1 MIRELRES
9 RIRELRESGPSYVA
23 RMGVFYLAVLA
34 YVGILVALVGE
45 FLLMPFVAWFD
56 PSTLGSHF
64 VHDVAFMYLIVV
76 TGVAMLVQLY
86 RPAERVAAMQIAV
99 VVAAILTVGTLASS
113 GFDPLLVIV
122 DAPIALAALA
132 HPARG
137 ELVRSDAVASRTVS
151 PAVVALVALA
161 LVPVALYAAGQLNL
175 QATLADEHAA
185 LGHYAG
191 MATLALSIVAVGLL
205 AAVGGTGRRAAAY
218 AAGSF
223 AVVLGAASLFQPAVS
238 ALDGTW
244 SVLAILWGLALVA
257 AFEWSVRSPAAR
269 GEQRPVDELEE
280 PPAAQ

>member
-86 RPAERVAAMQIAV
+86 RSAERVAAMQIAV

-151 PAVVALVALA
+151 PAVVA